1 MIKQTG
7 VVIMEQGF
15 MDNENNL
22 ELLEVGTVTNFLST
36 WIEQGVENT
45 VAFISSDEVSDV
57 LDEIKELGAELSKAL
72 KVVNIIRKSASI
84 PDKLFMQK
92 MERYCTGMVS
102 IPVSKRKKYVERVG
116 KKALNK
122 DSVFILG
129 VLNKIEELSKIDI
142 LVRLFEAKIDD
153 QTYRRMM
160 LQVDRT
166 MFSDILFL
174 KNNICN
180 DTIKVTSVEEE
191 NLLAM
196 GWLIFAGIGI
206 GTVTEEGGNL
216 YSYTRTAKQF
226 CNIVF
231 QSNLSTD

>member
-1 MIKQTG
+1 
-7 VVIMEQGF
+7 MEQGF

-22 ELLEVGTVTNFLST
+22 ELLEVGTVTNSLST

-57 LDEIKELGAELSKAL
+57 LDEIKELGAELSEAL

-102 IPVSKRKKYVERVG
+102 IPVSQRKKYVERVG

-129 VLNKIEELSKIDI
+129 EYSARDCAARPLKLSIHSGGIEH
-142 LVRLFEAKIDD
+142 AC
-153 QTYRRMM
+153 RR
-160 LQVDRT
+160 R
-166 MFSDILFL
+166 
-174 KNNICN
+174 
-180 DTIKVTSVEEE
+180 
-191 NLLAM
+191 
-196 GWLIFAGIGI
+196 
-206 GTVTEEGGNL
+206 
-216 YSYTRTAKQF
+216 
-226 CNIVF
+226 
-231 QSNLSTD
+231 

>member
-92 MERYCTGMVS
+92 WSAIVPEWYQFRFQ
-102 IPVSKRKKYVERVG
+102 
-116 KKALNK
+116 N
-122 DSVFILG
+122 
-129 VLNKIEELSKIDI
+129 
-142 LVRLFEAKIDD
+142 AKI
-153 QTYRRMM
+153 
-160 LQVDRT
+160 
-166 MFSDILFL
+166 
-174 KNNICN
+174 C
-180 DTIKVTSVEEE
+180 
-191 NLLAM
+191 
-196 GWLIFAGIGI
+196 
-206 GTVTEEGGNL
+206 
-216 YSYTRTAKQF
+216 
-226 CNIVF
+226 
-231 QSNLSTD
+231 